1 MDCRLT
7 IGESESFREM
17 LTECMT
23 KKEKVEMIYDRDG
36 LTRAGGTVDRLYTD
50 NGKEYIQLSAGE
62 TIALAEIVAVNGV
75 FAAAYAGC

>member
-36 LTRAGGTVDRLYTD
+36 LTRAGGTVDRIYTV